1 LLHFKI
7 DLYILIRFSRPAA
20 GRVERVTFTMRA
32 EYPGTHATEWENI
45 KKVVDRGNSFLITTH
60 VQADP
65 DALGSELAL
74 AEALRTSNKQTII
87 LNPTPMSKHFRFLDS
102 AREVQAFDE
111 KTGLNGFALDA
122 VFILDISRWERLG
135 ALADPIRHCGSPKIC
150 IDHHPYSGGFADHH
164 LVNVNACASAE
175 IVYDLIQY
183 LNLPLSKSIAER
195 LYASI
200 VADTGSFSFSN
211 TNARSHEIASHL
223 LSFGVSSR
231 ATHENLHQNHTPERL
246 RFLGQSLNNLH
257 FDCDGRL
264 AWMSISNQMLKENG
278 LQQDDVEG
286 FVDIPRNCREVLLS
300 IVFLEVEPN
309 DVKVSLRAK
318 GNFNANKLAST
329 FGGGGHNHASGIRI
343 LDSLDN
349 AKKMVLE
356 EARKTMASIT

>member
-1 LLHFKI
+1 MK
-7 DLYILIRFSRPAA
+7 
-20 GRVERVTFTMRA
+20 A
-32 EYPGTHATEWENI
+32 EYPGTVPADWENI
-45 KKVVDRGNSFLITTH
+45 KNVIQNGNSFLITTH

-74 AEALRTSNKQTII
+74 AEALRSWNKQTVI
-87 LNPTPMSKHFRFLDS
+87 LNPTPLSKNHVFLDT
-102 AREVQAFDE
+102 ANEVHTFDE
-111 KTGLNGFALDA
+111 KSGLNGFPVDG

-135 ALADPIRHCGSPKIC
+135 GLADPIRHCGKPKVC

-223 LSFGVSSR
+223 LSFGISARS
-231 ATHENLHQNHTPERL
+231 THENLHQNHTPERL
-246 RFLGQSLNNLH
+246 RFLGQSLSELQ
-257 FDCDGRL
+257 FDCKGKL
-264 AWMSISNQMLKENG
+264 AWMSISNQMLKQNG
-278 LQQDDVEG
+278 LLPEDVEG

-300 IVFLEVEPN
+300 VVFIEVEPN

-318 GNFNANKLAST
+318 ANFNANQIASI

-343 LDSLDN
+343 LDSLAN
-349 AKKMVLE
+349 AESMVLAE
-356 EARKTMASIT
+356 VRKAMAAFL